1 MFSIFL
7 VKIIAAIFDFN
18 GSGRLGRELG
28 ERWSKIRR
36 GGENEYFY
44 LSPPPPPLLPPSS
57 NQTWPVELTIAS
69 FLTLTRPNKTPFL
82 QAIYKKEVSFCY
94 LAQVC

>member
-1 MFSIFL
+1 M
-7 VKIIAAIFDFN
+7 AAIFDFN
-18 GSGRLGRELG
+18 GSGSLGR
-28 ERWSKIRR
+28 
-36 GGENEYFY
+36 ENEYFY
-44 LSPPPPPLLPPSS
+44 FSPPPPPPPLLPPSS

-82 QAIYKKEVSFCY
+82 LAIYKKEVSFCY